1 MSRFLVITRPEL
13 RTGFHLAGVDAYSPV
28 DVESAQELIESWWK
42 AGEAG
47 LLAIDDGLLE
57 KMDPVFVT
65 RMDAHEKVF
74 YVAIPGG
81 GPLGP
86 EASRKYRI
94 AEMIRRAIGFHITF
108 RGEEEQRDKEG

>member
-13 RTGFHLAGVDAYSPV
+13 RAGFHLAGVDAYSPV
-28 DVESAQELIESWWK
+28 DVESAQELIEAWWK
-42 AGEAG
+42 ADETG

-57 KMDPVFVT
+57 KMDPAFLR

-74 YVAIPGG
+74 YVALPGG
-81 GPLGP
+81 SPLGP

-108 RGEEEQRDKEG
+108 KGEEEQTAKEG